1 VKTVAAEHW
10 GTLPPVE
17 NHRTLAQVGR
27 QRVGRDLR
35 ELFIG
40 AYGMF
45 AARCRAIDEPGVA
58 VVGIDETTG
67 RPAGV
72 MTLLSRVQRYVAAVA
87 GRHDA
92 CDLFLHGNG
101 DLALR
106 QLAIVL
112 DPVHSWAPRST
123 QIRYRVLDLRTKN
136 GFFDESGRPL
146 RGLRCEGP
154 AIVRCGGF
162 ALFVLPLGDP
172 TDWPESA
179 SDAWS
184 MLPER
189 VYFDELDRSPKGS
202 MPMQRM
208 IAEGTNLTPSSATP
222 SVGFKSRSS
231 VIMRVQGPRD
241 TGASIAESGDHVGR
255 LELIGR
261 HNRGTLS
268 LGQDALRDGV
278 LIGRYG
284 RCDGAALLDDPS
296 LSRVHGLLLHVDD
309 ALLFVDTASRN
320 GSRLHGQPNG
330 RLFVME
336 QQIELHLGSSTRAR
350 WRWSD

>member
-1 VKTVAAEHW
+1 VKTVAAEVW
-10 GTLPPVE
+10 GPLPPVE
-17 NHRTLAQVGR
+17 NHCTLAAVR
-27 QRVGRDLR
+27 AARVGRDLR
-35 ELFIG
+35 DLFVG

-45 AARCRAIDEPGVA
+45 AARCRAIDEPGIA
-58 VVGIDETTG
+58 VIGVEESTG

-72 MTLLSRVQRYVAAVA
+72 VTLLARVQRYVAGIA

-92 CDLFLHGNG
+92 CDLYLHGHG

-123 QIRYRVLDLRTKN
+123 QIRYRMLDLRTKQ
-136 GFFDESGRPL
+136 GFVDESGRPL

-172 TDWPESA
+172 ADWPESA
-179 SDAWS
+179 GDAWS
-184 MLPER
+184 MIPER
-189 VYFDELDRSPKGS
+189 VYFDELDRSAKGS
-202 MPMQRM
+202 IPIVAQRQPF
-208 IAEGTNLTPSSATP
+208 ADGTGLTPSRL
-222 SVGFKSRSS
+222 RSS
-231 VIMRVQGPRD
+231 VVMRTHGPRD
-241 TGASIAESGDHVGR
+241 TASSFASVGDRAGT
-255 LELIGR
+255 LEVISR
-261 HNRGTLS
+261 HQRGTLT
-268 LGQDALRDGV
+268 LGYDALHDGV
-278 LIGRYG
+278 LIGRYA
-284 RCDGAALLDDPS
+284 RCDGAALLDDHS

-320 GSRLHGQPNG
+320 GSRLHGDRDG
-330 RLFVME
+330 RLFVLE
-336 QQIELHLGSSTRAR
+336 SGTELELGSSTRVR